1 MFLPTTLQSAEHI
14 VKAIDEL
21 KAKVPSDPL
30 EADLIAMAEM
40 IAEED
45 KKPDCL
51 GVKIF
56 TETPFVFALQ
66 HTAIQKSPAMYKTCS
81 QVTHGYSLSMCPGFI
96 HTYILYMA
104 LHDLHYNGKYICIT
118 D

>member
-1 MFLPTTLQSAEHI
+1 MCDDVVDYSLVWLCCSQIPVPVFLPTTLQSAEHI
-14 VKAIDEL
+14 VKTIDEL

-51 GVKIF
+51 GVKPF
-56 TETPFVFALQ
+56 LETTFV
-66 HTAIQKSPAMYKTCS
+66 
-81 QVTHGYSLSMCPGFI
+81 VSLS
-96 HTYILYMA
+96 YSA
-104 LHDLHYNGKYICIT
+104 LNWL
-118 D
+118 